1 MPDYE
6 QMYYDLFNYV
16 SRAIE
21 ILQKGQQECE
31 ELYMGADNNKNEAEN
46 EQ

>member
-6 QMYYDLFNYV
+6 QMYYYLFNHL
-16 SRAIE
+16 SKAIE
-21 ILQKGQQECE
+21 ILQNCQQECE
-31 ELYMGADNNKNEAEN
+31 ELYMGADNDEDVIED